1 MSNVETAIDAIR
13 NMNKDELV
21 HVIDAVKLRHTS
33 LARQTTRSLQLGDT
47 VEFTNKQGRTVSGT
61 VTKIN
66 RKTLIVKNGF
76 TTWRVPAAMCSQN
89 TVA

>member
-13 NMNKDELV
+13 NMNNDELV
-21 HVIDAVKLRHTS
+21 HVIDAVKLRQTS
-33 LARQTTRSLQLGDT
+33 LARQATRSLQVGDT
-47 VEFTNKQGRTVSGT
+47 VQFTNKQRRTMTGT

-66 RKTLIVKNGF
+66 RKTLIVKDGF
-76 TTWRVPAAMCSQN
+76 TTWRVPAGMCSQT